1 MTSLGLDVGGTWLKQ
16 VLVDDRNEIVESD
29 RLLIPES
36 DPLAFVSETA
46 AAAVDSSGATSVGVG
61 LAGLVRFP
69 DGEFVWG
76 PHLRGESVD
85 YRSELRAAVGFDVA
99 VDNDANFAVHAE
111 WSIGAGAGADSL
123 VMVTLGTGIGVGYVI
138 GGRVYRGRSFAGEA
152 GHFQM
157 VEGGDPCSCG
167 RSGCWET
174 LVSGTRLD
182 RLAADIARSEPDGRV
197 ASQAGEPSGIHLV
210 QAASL
215 GDIRAKEAVSEAG
228 RWLGRGLVNL
238 VLLLDPD
245 RIVVGGAAAGAGE
258 GLIEPARQILAG
270 AMSGSAFRIPPEVV
284 PARFGSLSGAVGA
297 ALAGRRVHNGLYD
310 W

>member
-1 MTSLGLDVGGTWLKQ
+1 MTSLGFDVGGTWLKQ
-16 VLVDDRNEIVESD
+16 VLVDDHNDILESD

-36 DPLAFVSETA
+36 DSLAFVSETA
-46 AAAVDSSGATSVGVG
+46 VAAVASTGATSVGVG

-69 DGEFVWG
+69 EGEFVWG

-85 YRSELRAAVGFDVA
+85 YRARLRAAIGFDVA
-99 VDNDANFAVHAE
+99 VDNDANLAAYAE
-111 WSIGAGAGADSL
+111 WSIGAGTGADPL
-123 VMVTLGTGIGVGYVI
+123 VMVTLGTGIGVGSVI

-152 GHFQM
+152 GHVQM
-157 VEGGDPCSCG
+157 VEDGDPCSCG

-182 RLAADIARSEPDGRV
+182 RLASDIARSDPAGTV
-197 ASQAGEPSGIHLV
+197 ARQTGEPSGIHLV

-215 GDIRAKEAVSEAG
+215 GDVGAKEALSEVG

-238 VLLLDPD
+238 VLVLDPD
-245 RIVVGGAAAGAGE
+245 RIVVGGAAAGAGDS
-258 GLIEPARQILAG
+258 LIEPARQVIAE
-270 AMSGSAFRIPPEVV
+270 AMSGSAFRTPPQVV
-284 PARFGSLSGAVGA
+284 SARFDSLSGAVGA
-297 ALAGRRVHNGLYD
+297 ALAGRHVHNGVHE